1 MWEIIANLLAPGP
14 ARATL
19 GLRLVVALVACLVFF
34 IKYVLLG

>member
-1 MWEIIANLLAPGP
+1 MWEIVANFLAPGP

-19 GLRLVVALVACLVFF
+19 GLRLVIALVTGLVIF